1 MIPRILQD
9 TLQKQV
15 QASKIVVLRGP
26 KKSGKWTL
34 LQPILAQHEHGV
46 LVYDVSEKKTR
57 LLMEDLAFLSQANFN
72 KRIIVIREANLLQ
85 HIQELIDRCLEW
97 DHVENLILLC
107 SSEPA
112 LHEALWE
119 ALRQQGLEIRVSPLM
134 YQECAQH
141 FGLATEDQQLDQR
154 LIYGNYPEVVA
165 HPDMMESI
173 VYDLVENS
181 IITQLSAHERIN
193 KKEKLIHLLR
203 LLAFHIGEV
212 ISFNE
217 LGKRCGLDNETVE
230 RYIRLFEKADILF
243 TLPSFYNEHRYEL
256 KKGWVVYFVDNG
268 IRNGLIRA
276 FQPLEFRNDVPAL
289 WRNWVLSER
298 RKQLLISGKEV
309 EQFFWFTHTKQAVDY
324 IERAKDQAMGICLQ
338 WDKRFKQKIPQ
349 SFQSLYP
356 EIKVN
361 LVNRSTFWSFIQK
374 K

>member
-1 MIPRILQD
+1 MIPRILQE
-9 TLQKQV
+9 TIQKQIQV
-15 QASKIVVLRGP
+15 SKIVVLRGP

-34 LQPILAQHEHGV
+34 LQPILASHEAD
-46 LVYDVSEKKTR
+46 LIVYDATDKKTR
-57 LLMEDLAFLSQANFN
+57 QQLDDPSFFTPENFG
-72 KRIIVIREANLLQ
+72 KRMIVVREAHLLQ
-85 HIQELIDRCLEW
+85 HAQDLIDHCLEW
-97 DHVENLILLC
+97 DHIENLILLC
-107 SSEPA
+107 SSEPS

-141 FGLATEDQQLDQR
+141 FGLATEDQQLEQR

-165 HPDMMESI
+165 LPEMMEAT

-212 ISFNE
+212 ISYNE

-298 RKQLLISGKEV
+298 RKQLLVTGKEV
-309 EQFFWFTHTKQAVDY
+309 ERFFWFTHTKQSVDY
-324 IERAKDQAMGICLQ
+324 IERANGQTMGICLQ
-338 WDKRFKQKIPQ
+338 WDKRFKQKIPT
-349 SFQSLYP
+349 SFQTLYP
-356 EIKVN
+356 QIKVT
-361 LVNRSTFWSFIQK
+361 LVNRSTFWSFLQK